1 MNCSADDPR
10 SLCEAWCSSAT
21 WRLVSL
27 FSPVLSSRVHLA
39 KSRTETD
46 PAPRGRYHHGD
57 LARELMQASL
67 AILSEVG
74 ADGLS
79 LREAARRAGVNHRA
93 VYRHYEDKRALLAAI
108 AEAGYRQLAA
118 DLRAAVDA
126 ASTAAESGRRAVFIA
141 IAEAYLHF
149 ALRERARFQVMFG
162 PRLNQDE
169 RFPSLEAAIKDTVSV
184 LARELKRAGPDT
196 PSALRR
202 DAGITLWSTMHGLS
216 SLVLAQRIQ
225 LRESHVHSYVTKVVA
240 PVVDGLLDL
249 LRAKPGQ

>member
-1 MNCSADDPR
+1 
-10 SLCEAWCSSAT
+10 
-21 WRLVSL
+21 
-27 FSPVLSSRVHLA
+27 
-39 KSRTETD
+39 
-46 PAPRGRYHHGD
+46 
-57 LARELMQASL
+57 MQASL

-79 LREAARRAGVNHRA
+79 LREAARRVGVNHRA

-108 AEAGYRQLAA
+108 AEAGYQQLTA
-118 DLRAAVDA
+118 DLQTAVQGLDP
-126 ASTAAESGRRAVFIA
+126 AAESGSRPVFLA
-141 IAEAYLHF
+141 IAEAYLRF
-149 ALRERARFQVMFG
+149 AWREPARFQVMFG

-184 LARELKRAGPDT
+184 LARELKRAGPGT
-196 PSALRR
+196 PTALRR

-225 LRESHVHSYVTKVVA
+225 LREAYVHSYVTKVVA
-240 PVVDGLLDL
+240 PVVDGLLDV